1 MKKLLIT
8 LSFVFAALLSSYGQS
23 KQVKLYLK
31 QIGLNEVLI
40 NYLKKAMAIAK
51 FGLTTIGDI
60 KNGEFSLH
68 RIFFD
73 KLKAV
78 NPKIK
83 NLAKVADIITLQVQI
98 IKNYQSSYKQIK
110 ASQQFSNAEI
120 RYIYSVFSKLLDDT
134 GNNLDELYKVLAA
147 DQYQMTDDERI
158 KRIDDLYVEMQSSY
172 VFTQHFSKETLVMAM
187 QRLKEGNEVKQTR
200 DWYGIK

>member
-1 MKKLLIT
+1 MKKLLIV
-8 LSFVFAALLSSYGQS
+8 FVIILSSVVSCHGQF

-60 KNGEFSLH
+60 KNGEFSLR

-73 KLKAV
+73 KLKTV

-110 ASQQFSNAEI
+110 ASRQFSNAEI

>member
-1 MKKLLIT
+1 MKKLLI
-8 LSFVFAALLSSYGQS
+8 LFAIKFSPVFACQGQS

-40 NYLKKAMAIAK
+40 SYLKKAMTITRV
-51 FGLTTIGDI
+51 GLTTIGDI
-60 KNGEFSLH
+60 KNGEFNLH

-98 IKNYQSSYKQIK
+98 IKNYQSSYRQIK
-110 ASQQFSNAEI
+110 ASQQFSNTEI

-172 VFTQHFSKETLVMAM
+172 VFTQHFSKETLVIAM
-187 QRLKEGNEVKQTR
+187 QRMKEGNEVNQSR

>member
-1 MKKLLIT
+1 MKKLLIV
-8 LSFVFAALLSSYGQS
+8 FVIIFSSVVSCQGQS

-73 KLKAV
+73 KLKTV

-110 ASQQFSNAEI
+110 ASQQFSNTEI
-120 RYIYSVFSKLLDDT
+120 RYIYSIFSKLLDDT

-158 KRIDDLYVEMQSSY
+158 KRIDDLYLEMQSSY

>member
-1 MKKLLIT
+1 MKKLII
-8 LSFVFAALLSSYGQS
+8 VFAIIFSSVVACQGQS
-23 KQVKLYLK
+23 QQVKLYLK

-73 KLKAV
+73 KLKTV

-187 QRLKEGNEVKQTR
+187 QRMKEGNEVKQTK

>member
-1 MKKLLIT
+1 MKKILIT
-8 LSFVFAALLSSYGQS
+8 FSFVFASLLYSYGQS

-40 NYLKKAMAIAK
+40 NYLKKAMDIAK

-98 IKNYQSSYKQIK
+98 IKNYQTSYKQIK
-110 ASQQFSNAEI
+110 ASQQFSNTEI
-120 RYIYSVFSKLLDDT
+120 KYIYSVFSRLLDDT
-134 GNNLDELYKVLAA
+134 GNNLEELYKVLAA

-158 KRIDDLYVEMQSSY
+158 KRIDDLYIQMQTSY
-172 VFTQHFSKETLVMAM
+172 VFTQHFSKETLMMAM
-187 QRLKEGNEVKQTR
+187 QRMKEGNEVKQSR

>member
-1 MKKLLIT
+1 MIT
-8 LSFVFAALLSSYGQS
+8 VTIIFASLLSSYGQS

-40 NYLKKAMAIAK
+40 NYLKKAMSIAK
-51 FGLTTIGDI
+51 FGLTTIEDI

-73 KLKAV
+73 KLKSV

-110 ASQQFSNAEI
+110 ESNQFSNSEI
-120 RYIYSVFSKLLDDT
+120 SYIYSVFSKLLDDT
-134 GNNLDELYKVLAA
+134 GNNLEELYKVLAS

-158 KRIDDLYVEMQSSY
+158 KRIDDLYAEMQCSY
-172 VFTQHFSKETLVMAM
+172 VFTQHFSKETLVIAM
-187 QRLKEGNEVKQTR
+187 QRMKEGNDIKQTR

>member
-1 MKKLLIT
+1 MKKQFTILLFILCIT
-8 LSFVFAALLSSYGQS
+8 CGARSQS
-23 KQVKLYLK
+23 KQVKVYLK

-40 NYLKKAMAIAK
+40 GYLKKAMSIAK

-83 NLAKVADIITLQVQI
+83 NIAKVADIITLQMQI
-98 IKNYQSSYKQIK
+98 IKNYQSSYRQIK
-110 ASQQFSNAEI
+110 ESKQFTGQEVK
-120 RYIYSVFSKLLDDT
+120 YIYSVFTKLMDQT
-134 GNNLDELYKVLAA
+134 ANNLEELFRVLAS
-147 DQYQMTDDERI
+147 DQYQMKDDERI
-158 KRIDDLYVEMQSSY
+158 KRINMLYEEMKNSF
-172 VFTQHFSKETLVMAM
+172 VFTQHFSKETLIMAV
-187 QRLKEGNEVKQTR
+187 QRMKEKNEVAQSR

>member
-1 MKKLLIT
+1 MKKQFILLAISVCMT
-8 LSFVFAALLSSYGQS
+8 LSINAQS

-40 NYLKKAMAIAK
+40 SYLKKAMTIAK
-51 FGLTTIGDI
+51 VGLTTIGDI
-60 KNGEFSLH
+60 TNGEFSLH

-73 KLKAV
+73 KLKSV

-83 NLAKVADIITLQVQI
+83 NMAKVADIITLQIQI

-110 ASQQFSNAEI
+110 ASNQFSNAEI
-120 RYIYSVFSKLLDDT
+120 KYIYTVFSKLLEDT
-134 GNNLDELYKVLAA
+134 GNNLEELYKVLTA
-147 DQYQMTDDERI
+147 DQYQMADNERI
-158 KRIDDLYVEMQSSY
+158 KHIDVLYLEMQSSY

-187 QRLKEGNEVKQTR
+187 QRMKENNEVQQSR
-200 DWYGIK
+200 NWYGIK

>member
-8 LSFVFAALLSSYGQS
+8 FSFIFASLLSSYGQS

-73 KLKAV
+73 QLKTV

-110 ASQQFSNAEI
+110 VSKQFSSTEI
-120 RYIYSVFSKLLDDT
+120 KYIYSVFSKLLDDT
-134 GNNLDELYKVLAA
+134 GNTLEELYKVLAA

-172 VFTQHFSKETLVMAM
+172 AFTQHFSKETLVMAM
-187 QRLKEGNEVKQTR
+187 QRMKEVNEVKQSR

>member
-1 MKKLLIT
+1 MKKIIILIAIT
-8 LSFVFAALLSSYGQS
+8 FTVVFSSYGQS

-40 NYLKKAMAIAK
+40 SYLKKAMSIAK

-73 KLKAV
+73 KLKSV

-83 NLAKVADIITLQVQI
+83 NMAKVADIITLQIQI
-98 IKNYQSSYKQIK
+98 IKNYHSSYKQIK
-110 ASQQFSNAEI
+110 ASNQFSNAEI
-120 RYIYSVFSKLLDDT
+120 KYIYTVFSKLLEDT
-134 GNNLDELYKVLAA
+134 GNNLEELYKVLTA
-147 DQYQMTDDERI
+147 DQYQMTDNERI
-158 KRIDDLYVEMQSSY
+158 KHIDALYLEMQSSY

-187 QRLKEGNEVKQTR
+187 QRMKENNEVQQSR
-200 DWYGIK
+200 NWYGIK

>member
-1 MKKLLIT
+1 
-8 LSFVFAALLSSYGQS
+8 
-23 KQVKLYLK
+23 
-31 QIGLNEVLI
+31 LNEVLI

-73 KLKAV
+73 KLKTV

-187 QRLKEGNEVKQTR
+187 QRMKEGNEVKQTK

>member
-8 LSFVFAALLSSYGQS
+8 FSLVFASLLSSYGQS

-73 KLKAV
+73 RLKAV

>member
-1 MKKLLIT
+1 M
-8 LSFVFAALLSSYGQS
+8 SSYGQS

-40 NYLKKAMAIAK
+40 SYLKKAMAIAK

-83 NLAKVADIITLQVQI
+83 KLAKVADIVTLQVQI
-98 IKNYQSSYKQIK
+98 IKHYQSSYKQIK
-110 ASQQFSNAEI
+110 ASQQFTNTEI
-120 RYIYSVFSKLLDDT
+120 KYIYSVFSRLLDDT
-134 GNNLDELYKVLAA
+134 GNNLEELYNVLAA

-158 KRIDDLYVEMQSSY
+158 KRIDELYIQMQNSY
-172 VFTQHFSKETLVMAM
+172 VFTQHFIKETLVMAM
-187 QRLKEGNEVKQTR
+187 QRMKEGNEVKQSR

>member
-1 MKKLLIT
+1 MKKLLIV
-8 LSFVFAALLSSYGQS
+8 FVIIFSSVVSCQGQS
-23 KQVKLYLK
+23 KQVKLYQQ
-31 QIGLNEVLI
+31 QIALNEVLI
-40 NYLKKAMAIAK
+40 NYLKKAMSIAK
-51 FGLTTIGDI
+51 FGLTTIEDI

-73 KLKAV
+73 KLKSV

-110 ASQQFSNAEI
+110 ATNQFSNTEI
-120 RYIYSVFSKLLDDT
+120 KYIYSVFSKLLDDT
-134 GNNLDELYKVLAA
+134 GNNLEELYKVLAA
-147 DQYQMTDDERI
+147 DQYQMSDDERI
-158 KRIDDLYVEMQSSY
+158 KRIDDLYLEMQSSY

-187 QRLKEGNEVKQTR
+187 QRMKEGKEVKQTR
-200 DWYGIK
+200 EWYGIK

>member
-8 LSFVFAALLSSYGQS
+8 VTIVFASLLSSYGQS

-51 FGLTTIGDI
+51 FGLTTIADI

-83 NLAKVADIITLQVQI
+83 NLKKVADIITLQVQI

-110 ASQQFSNAEI
+110 ASKQFSNTEI
-120 RYIYSVFSKLLDDT
+120 NYIYSVFIKLLDDT
-134 GNNLDELYKVLAA
+134 GNNLEELYKVLAA
-147 DQYQMTDDERI
+147 AQYQMTDDERI
-158 KRIDDLYVEMQSSY
+158 KRIDDLYIQMQSNY

-187 QRLKEGNEVKQTR
+187 QRMKESNELKQSR

>member
-1 MKKLLIT
+1 MKKQMIT
-8 LSFVFAALLSSYGQS
+8 VTIIFASLLSSYGQS

-68 RIFFD
+68 HIFFD
-73 KLKAV
+73 KLKSV

-110 ASQQFSNAEI
+110 ASQQFSNTEI
-120 RYIYSVFSKLLDDT
+120 SYIYAVFSKLLDDT

-158 KRIDDLYVEMQSSY
+158 KRIDELYVQMQSSY
-172 VFTQHFSKETLVMAM
+172 VFTQHFNKETLVMAM
-187 QRLKEGNEVKQTR
+187 QRMKEGNEVKQTR

>member
-120 RYIYSVFSKLLDDT
+120 KYIYSVFSKLLDDT
-134 GNNLDELYKVLAA
+134 GNNLEELYKVLAA

-158 KRIDDLYVEMQSSY
+158 KRIDDLYVEMQNSY

-187 QRLKEGNEVKQTR
+187 QRMKEGNEVKQSR

>member
-1 MKKLLIT
+1 MKKLII
-8 LSFVFAALLSSYGQS
+8 VFAIIFSSVVACQGQS

-110 ASQQFSNAEI
+110 ASQQFSNTEI
-120 RYIYSVFSKLLDDT
+120 KYIYSVFSKLLDDT
-134 GNNLDELYKVLAA
+134 GNTLEELYKVLAA
-147 DQYQMTDDERI
+147 EQYQMTDDERI

-187 QRLKEGNEVKQTR
+187 QRMKEGNEVKQTR

>member
-8 LSFVFAALLSSYGQS
+8 VTIVFASLLSSYGQS

-51 FGLTTIGDI
+51 FGLTTIADI

-83 NLAKVADIITLQVQI
+83 NLKKVADIITLQVQI

-110 ASQQFSNAEI
+110 ASKQFSNTEI
-120 RYIYSVFSKLLDDT
+120 NYIYSVFSKLLDDT
-134 GNNLDELYKVLAA
+134 GNNLEELYKVLAA
-147 DQYQMTDDERI
+147 AQYQMTDDERI
-158 KRIDDLYVEMQSSY
+158 KRIDDLYIQMQSNY

-187 QRLKEGNEVKQTR
+187 QRMKESNELKQSR

>member
-1 MKKLLIT
+1 MKKLMIT
-8 LSFVFAALLSSYGQS
+8 VTIIFASLLSSYGQS

-73 KLKAV
+73 KLKTV

-110 ASQQFSNAEI
+110 ASQQFSNTEI

-158 KRIDDLYVEMQSSY
+158 KCIDDLYVEMQSSY

>member
-1 MKKLLIT
+1 MKKLFIT
-8 LSFVFAALLSSYGQS
+8 VTIIFASLMSSYGQS

-40 NYLKKAMAIAK
+40 SYLKKAMAIAK

-83 NLAKVADIITLQVQI
+83 KLAKVADIVTLQVQI
-98 IKNYQSSYKQIK
+98 IKHYQSSYKQIK
-110 ASQQFSNAEI
+110 ASQQFTNTEI
-120 RYIYSVFSKLLDDT
+120 KYIYSVFSRLLDDT
-134 GNNLDELYKVLAA
+134 GNNLEELYNVLAA

-158 KRIDDLYVEMQSSY
+158 KRIDELYIQMQNSY
-172 VFTQHFSKETLVMAM
+172 VFTQHFIKETLVMAM
-187 QRLKEGNEVKQTR
+187 QRMKEGNEVKQSR

>member
-8 LSFVFAALLSSYGQS
+8 FSFVFAALLSSYGQS

-83 NLAKVADIITLQVQI
+83 NLTKVADIITLQVQI

-110 ASQQFSNAEI
+110 ASQQFSNTEI
-120 RYIYSVFSKLLDDT
+120 KYIYSVFSKLLEDT
-134 GNNLDELYKVLAA
+134 GNNLEELYKVLAA

-158 KRIDDLYVEMQSSY
+158 KRIDELYIQMQSSY

-187 QRLKEGNEVKQTR
+187 QRMKEGNEVKQSR